1 MDIMIF
7 QSPEISEIQIASG
20 PSTSDKEYL
29 TFFTD
34 YLRLG
39 NLQRKKKAYFG
50 SKIWSLESLRS
61 GGHMWSL
68 SGEGLTVEVQ
78 VGKRPSTLDS

>member
-39 NLQRKKKAYFG
+39 NLQRKKKGLFWLKDLEFG
-50 SKIWSLESLRS
+50 KPKIRWP
-61 GGHMWSL
+61 HVVTFW
-68 SGEGLTVEVQ
+68 
-78 VGKRPSTLDS
+78 